1 MVCPKASG
9 ATMRRREFIKA
20 VVLSLTAWPLAAR
33 AQQPAMPVVGFIGIT
48 TPEDYAFRL
57 AAFREGLRDAGF
69 IEGQNVN
76 VEYRW
81 ANDQP
86 KLLPEAVAG
95 FVQRNVALIVAGGGT
110 PAAIAAKSAT
120 ATIPIVF
127 AVAIDPVKAGFV
139 ASLNKPGGNLTG
151 VTNLNVEITAKRLE
165 LVRELIPKAT
175 TVALLVNPKNP
186 AVSGPFLKESQATA
200 NILGMHVRV
209 LEATTES
216 DVDTVFARIA
226 QSRVDALIVM
236 PDNFFSSRVK
246 QLAAVALSRR
256 VPTIFHYRAF
266 AASGGLV
273 SHGSDEAEYY
283 RQVGLQAGKILNGE
297 KPANLPVLQ
306 STKVQ
311 LVINLKTAKALGIT
325 VPLPLLG

>member
-1 MVCPKASG
+1 
-9 ATMRRREFIKA
+9 MRRREFIKA
-20 VVLSLTAWPLAAR
+20 VVLSATAWPLAAR
-33 AQQPAMPVVGFIGIT
+33 AQQSTMPVVGFIGIT
-48 TPEDYAFRL
+48 NPEDYAFRL
-57 AAFREGLRDAGF
+57 AAFRQGLRDAGF
-69 IEGQNVN
+69 IESQNVK

-86 KLLPEAVAG
+86 KLLPEAAAG

-151 VTNLNVEITAKRLE
+151 VTNLNVETTAKRLE

-186 AVSGPFLKESQATA
+186 AVSEPFLKESQATA
-200 NILGMHVRV
+200 DILGISVRV
-209 LEATTES
+209 LEASTAS
-216 DVDTVFARIA
+216 DIDAVFARIA
-226 QSRVDALIVM
+226 QSHVDALIMM
-236 PDNFFSSRVK
+236 PDNFLSSRTK
-246 QLAAVALSRR
+246 QLAALSLGQR
-256 VPTIFHYRAF
+256 VPAIFHYRAF
-266 AASGGLV
+266 AAAGGLV
-273 SHGSDEAEYY
+273 SYGSDETEYY
-283 RQVGLQAGKILNGE
+283 RQVGFQAGKILNGE
-297 KPANLPVLQ
+297 KPADLLVVQ

-311 LVINLKTAKALGIT
+311 LVINLKTAKALGVT
-325 VPLPLLG
+325 VPLPLLGRADEIIE

>member
-1 MVCPKASG
+1 
-9 ATMRRREFIKA
+9 MRRREFIKA
-20 VVLSLTAWPLAAR
+20 VVLSATAWPLAAR
-33 AQQPAMPVVGFIGIT
+33 AQQSTMPIVGFIGIT
-48 TPEDYAFRL
+48 NPEDYAFRL
-57 AAFREGLRDAGF
+57 AAFRQGLRDAGF
-69 IEGQNVN
+69 IEGQNVK

-139 ASLNKPGGNLTG
+139 TSLNKPGGNLTG

-175 TVALLVNPKNP
+175 TVGLLVNPKNP

-200 NILGMHVRV
+200 DILGIHVRV
-209 LEATTES
+209 LEASTAS
-216 DVDTVFARIA
+216 DIETVFARIA
-226 QSRVDALIVM
+226 QSSVDALILM
-236 PDNFFSSRVK
+236 PDNFLSSRIK
-246 QLAAVALSRR
+246 QLAALSLGQR
-256 VPTIFHYRAF
+256 VPAIFHYRAF
-266 AASGGLV
+266 AAAGGLV
-273 SHGSDEAEYY
+273 SYGSDETEYY

-297 KPANLPVLQ
+297 KPADLPVVQ

-311 LVINLKTAKALGIT
+311 LVINLKTAKALGVT
-325 VPLPLLG
+325 VPLPLLGRADEVIE